1 MVFDSDIVR
10 DILQRVVEAAQREG
24 SFTETMA
31 IQIERQ
37 VRRDWGGTEPYIR
50 CDVES
55 RIIDRNDKIIEAW
68 DSGQKD
74 VRQLAQRFGLSPRQ
88 VRRIVYG

>member
-1 MVFDSDIVR
+1 MGLDGDIVR

-24 SFTETMA
+24 TFTERLA
-31 IQIERQ
+31 IQIEQQ

-50 CDVES
+50 QDLES
-55 RIIDRNDKIIEAW
+55 RIISRNDKIIEAW

-74 VRQLAQRFGLSPRQ
+74 VRTLAQRFGLSPKQ